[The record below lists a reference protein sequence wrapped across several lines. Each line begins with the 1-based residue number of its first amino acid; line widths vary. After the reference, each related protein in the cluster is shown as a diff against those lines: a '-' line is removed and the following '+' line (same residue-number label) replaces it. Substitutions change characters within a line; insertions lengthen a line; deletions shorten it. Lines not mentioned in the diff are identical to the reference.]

1 MFLHSNHSFDSA
13 QNSDDE
19 LWLIYLEGNQKALG
33 RIFLRHYTRLYRYGI
48 KLVGNESAVQDGIQ
62 ELFLN
67 LWKKRAKINKAHSV
81 EFYLL
86 HSLRR
91 ILFRLKKQGDSIHK
105 RNQKYMEGTK
115 LSFHSA
121 EERIVLKEL
130 EDERYQLFLKAQE
143 SLTKRQKEILYLRLE
158 HGLTNAEI
166 SEFLDIS
173 MQRVKNCIYESIKL
187 LREKVYQISVE
198 KSA

>member
-1 MFLHSNHSFDSA
+1 
-13 QNSDDE
+13 
-19 LWLIYLEGNQKALG
+19 
-33 RIFLRHYTRLYRYGI
+33 
-48 KLVGNESAVQDGIQ
+48 
-62 ELFLN
+62 
-67 LWKKRAKINKAHSV
+67 
-81 EFYLL
+81 
-86 HSLRR
+86 
-91 ILFRLKKQGDSIHK
+91 
-105 RNQKYMEGTK
+105 MEGTK